1 MRIEVSRSFSLRKGK
16 QKQKIKDKIRNVVVV
31 VDGTQKIL
39 KFYIVSHTY
48 LINFL
53 EKNDD
58 ESCSRR
64 DQRCKYKS

>member
-39 KFYIVSHTY
+39 KFYIVSH
-48 LINFL
+48 
-53 EKNDD
+53 
-58 ESCSRR
+58 
-64 DQRCKYKS
+64 